1 MQFYVIFSIHQV
13 KFCINNKVRYV
24 QNQKD
29 FNLDQVFSDIGF
41 GVSYSLEASSNLDY
55 LPL

>member
-1 MQFYVIFSIHQV
+1 MYKIKRI
-13 KFCINNKVRYV
+13 
-24 QNQKD
+24 D
-29 FNLDQVFSDIGF
+29 NLDQVFSDIGF